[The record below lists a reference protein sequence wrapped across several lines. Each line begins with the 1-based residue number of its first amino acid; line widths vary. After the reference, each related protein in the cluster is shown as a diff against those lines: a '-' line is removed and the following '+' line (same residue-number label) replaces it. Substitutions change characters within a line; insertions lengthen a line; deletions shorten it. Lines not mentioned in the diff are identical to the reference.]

1 MLSYLNL
8 ITMNFYCNY
17 HDIIEYENKIRKL
30 KNKEILNE
38 EEIKEINITNFINR
52 LFLEVYVLIYK
63 DFKYENENNL
73 NTNKSRLR
81 KTLVKKIPNLVIKE
95 NIRYI

>member
-1 MLSYLNL
+1 
-8 ITMNFYCNY
+8 MNFYCNY

-30 KNKEILNE
+30 KNKENLNE
-38 EEIKEINITNFINR
+38 DEIKEINITNFINR
-52 LFLEVYVLIYK
+52 LFLEDYGLTYK